1 MRTGHLALALAT
13 ALAFPA
19 LSLQAEASARI
30 TQADLLNCVGQGS
43 AGPRE
48 QVAVC
53 TRIMKSGKV
62 KPGNQGSLLAYRAA
76 AYLTLGET
84 KSALADLD
92 KAILSQ
98 DTPEFRFQRALV
110 YMAQG
115 TPDRALVDLDTV
127 SRVRPDF
134 APAYFMRGTIAFR
147 KADYTKA
154 AAEFDGAVTRLPT
167 YYQAIYARGVARTK
181 MGDTASGDADLATA
195 RGMSSHV
202 EADLSRMGIR

>member
-1 MRTGHLALALAT
+1 MRGLLTLALAT

-19 LSLQAEASARI
+19 LSVQAEASVRV

-48 QVAVC
+48 QVAIC

-62 KPGNQGSLLAYRAA
+62 KAGSQGSLLAYRAA
-76 AYLTLGET
+76 AYLALGET

-92 KAILSQ
+92 KAILLQ
-98 DTPEFRFQRALV
+98 DTAEFRFQRALV
-110 YMAQG
+110 HMARG

-127 SRVRPDF
+127 SRSRPDF
-134 APAYFMRGTIAFR
+134 APAFFMRGTIAFR
-147 KADYTKA
+147 EADYTKA
-154 AAEFDGAVTRLPT
+154 VAEFDGAVMHLPS
-167 YYQAIYARGVARTK
+167 YYQAIYARGVARNK
-181 MGDTASGDADLATA
+181 MGDTTSGNADLATA
-195 RGMSSHV
+195 RGMSAHV